1 MTALYFGQDWPE
13 HFTEDGIELPEV
25 PTYARC
31 LWCREFFTKADNGQ
45 VMPMVGEVDPDY
57 LVGIGPPMSR
67 MIRAGEGNPSSYARR
82 STTLLVAQHRE
93 CTLAGTV
100 GHSVGV
106 CRCTGWPPNDRDTAR
121 EVLRRIQLGY
131 QLDR

>member
-1 MTALYFGQDWPE
+1 VTALYFGQDWPA

-31 LWCREFFTKADNGQ
+31 LWCREFFAKGDNGQ
-45 VMPMVGEVDPDY
+45 VMPMIGEVDPDY
-57 LVGIGPPMSR
+57 LVGVGPPMSR
-67 MIRAGEGNPSSYARR
+67 MAYAGEGQPSFVAR
-82 STTLLVAQHRE
+82 SATLVAQHRE

-100 GHSVGV
+100 GHTVRV

-121 EVLRRIQLGY
+121 EVLRRIQVGY
-131 QLDR
+131 LDR